1 MKKPIKP
8 LAAIALTAP
17 LAGCGADNQE
27 KPNIILFLIDD
38 MGWLDTSVSFGEE
51 VYPFNLRHDTP
62 NTASLAEQ
70 GVVMTSAYA
79 CPVSSPTRTSMMSG
93 MNAAHTRITNYMPTA
108 KDWNPDATD
117 TPSEKLDDTVE
128 RTDWNYNGI
137 QPVGKAD
144 IGHCVEITPFPQIL
158 KDNGYY
164 TIHTGKSHW
173 APGGT
178 AAASPYNM
186 GFCVSVAGHVVGKG
200 WGYYAE
206 NNFRRIPDEYNQ
218 LTIQNMT
225 EYFGSSTHLTE
236 ALTIETLKTLDFPID
251 NGIPFYLNFC
261 HFAVHTPIHRDPRF
275 FQKYIDRG
283 MDEGQARFASM
294 CEGMDKS
301 LGDLMAY
308 LEKKNVLDNTIIIFM
323 SDNGGNSENLSKG
336 GERHTQNSPLREGK
350 ASCYEGGIRVP
361 MIVYWKGKIAAGTRL
376 NTPVVAEDLYPTI
389 LEMAGVDEYQTVQN
403 LDGQSIVRLLTD
415 GSKAVRNAMDKGIIT
430 NRKEADSFIVPEAVS
445 GIDPEREVLAHY
457 PHQWKPYQLKDID
470 YLSSLRKGDWKIIYR
485 HRGQALELYNIR
497 QDITERNDLSDSN
510 PEKLQEMADA
520 LSAKLK
526 GYDALMPTFRSTGD
540 IVPMPDELA
549 GRKAICPSDIQPTS
563 QGH

>member
-1 MKKPIKP
+1 MKLSLRSMAAMT
-8 LAAIALTAP
+8 LAAP
-17 LAGCGADNQE
+17 LVGCTSGKQE

-38 MGWLDTSVSFGEE
+38 MGWLDTSVAFGEE
-51 VYPFNLRHDTP
+51 VYPYNLRHDTP
-62 NTASLAEQ
+62 NIANLAEQ
-70 GVVMTSAYA
+70 GVIMTSAYA

-93 MNAAHTRITNYMPTA
+93 MNAAHTHITNYLPMV

-137 QPVGKAD
+137 QPAGMSD
-144 IGHCVEITPFPQIL
+144 IGHCVHMTPYPQIL

-164 TIHTGKSHW
+164 TIHAGKSHW

-186 GFCVSVAGHVVGKG
+186 GFCVGIAGHVVGKG

-206 NNFRRIPDEYNQ
+206 NNYRRVPDEYNQ

-236 ALTIETLKTLDFPID
+236 ALTLEALKTLDYPID

-275 FQKYIDRG
+275 YQKYIDRG

-294 CEGMDKS
+294 CEGVDKS
-301 LGDLMAY
+301 LGDLMSY
-308 LEKKNVLDNTIIIFM
+308 LEEKDVLDNTIIIFM

-350 ASCYEGGIRVP
+350 ASCYEGGTRVP
-361 MIVYWKGKIAAGTRL
+361 MIVYWKGKVAAGTRL
-376 NTPVVAEDLYPTI
+376 NTPVVAEDMYPTI
-389 LEMAGVDEYQTVQN
+389 LEMAGIDEYQTVQD

-415 GSKAVRNAMDKGIIT
+415 GSMTVRNAMDKGMIT
-430 NRKEADSFIVPEAVS
+430 DQKEANSYVVPESVS

-470 YLSSLRKGDWKIIYR
+470 YLSSLTKGDWKIVYR
-485 HRGQALELYNIR
+485 HREQKLELYKI
-497 QDITERNDLSDSN
+497 S
-510 PEKLQEMADA
+510 
-520 LSAKLK
+520 
-526 GYDALMPTFRSTGD
+526 
-540 IVPMPDELA
+540 
-549 GRKAICPSDIQPTS
+549 
-563 QGH
+563 